1 MLKKK
6 VEVLDEFYEC
16 CKEKGTVR
24 TSHFTVSYWY
34 TYSALFCVGWC
45 SIVFVK
51 CCDSSWVFSFL
62 KSANRRVGDIELHSH
77 IPYNCLYICSYSFV
91 EMCQRRLH
99 CLDAVLAQESIYRD
113 WKSISKEISSCFTSA
128 QILIHECML
137 KKRLHS
143 PDSVCPFP
151 HTVWAALD
159 LAKKTAI
166 LSCHSK

>member
-1 MLKKK
+1 MLLFFQIVELEGALYVKKKK

-62 KSANRRVGDIELHSH
+62 KSANRRVGDIEWHSH
-77 IPYNCLYICSYSFV
+77 IPYNCLYSTYVHTPLWRCAREDYIALMLF
-91 EMCQRRLH
+91 LH
-99 CLDAVLAQESIYRD
+99 RKVSTEIGRVFPKKPLLVL
-113 WKSISKEISSCFTSA
+113 
-128 QILIHECML
+128 L
-137 KKRLHS
+137 LH
-143 PDSVCPFP
+143 
-151 HTVWAALD
+151 
-159 LAKKTAI
+159 KY
-166 LSCHSK
+166 